1 MNQPE
6 TFYAYHVVTERP
18 MAVGQVICFDE
29 THHSGV
35 WQRVMEKAALVQ
47 DIYAHPQQY
56 DGNRLEHHTAV
67 ALRELALEEVRKTDY
82 PQFPSRLA
90 CLYVSD
96 TPEEAR
102 QWENYFIHLRRPV
115 FGIVKLKITGHRFAA
130 DANNCF
136 TPSLYREEN
145 LRLAHRYWLNLPNL
159 QQEPP
164 IREILADGVI
174 TVIGKLADF
183 TDNSL

>member
-1 MNQPE
+1 
-6 TFYAYHVVTERP
+6 
-18 MAVGQVICFDE
+18 
-29 THHSGV
+29 
-35 WQRVMEKAALVQ
+35 MEKAALVQ

-56 DGNRLEHHTAV
+56 DSNRLEHHTAV

-102 QWENYFIHLRRPV
+102 QWENYFIKLRRPV
-115 FGIVKLKITGHRFAA
+115 FGIVQLKITGRRFVA

-136 TPSLYREEN
+136 APSLCREEN
-145 LRLAHRYWLNLPNL
+145 LRLAHRYWQNLPNA
-159 QQEPP
+159 QQESPL
-164 IREILADGVI
+164 REILADGRISV
-174 TVIGKLADF
+174 LSF
-183 TDNSL
+183 L